1 MRAEKPLPVKYF
13 IGALYSDENLLKQAM
28 TQCELRIGSIDLKSA
43 AFPFDM
49 TAYYE
54 SEMGTSILRMMFSF
68 ETLHSPGELARL
80 KVLCNEIEDDF
91 SMNSLR
97 KINLD
102 IGYMDFHKLVL
113 ASAKYNGQKIYLDQG
128 IYADT
133 TLIFE
138 SGKFKA
144 LENTFPDFK
153 SGRYDSALL
162 EFRNKYKSQLK
173 RAIEE
178 N

>member
-1 MRAEKPLPVKYF
+1 MRAEEPQPVKYF
-13 IGALYSDENLLKQAM
+13 IGALYSDEALLKQAM
-28 TQCELRIGSIDLKSA
+28 THCENRIGLIDLRSD

-49 TAYYE
+49 TTYYE
-54 SEMGTSILRMMFSF
+54 REMGGNIYRIIFSF
-68 ETLHSPGELARL
+68 EALQSPGELAGL
-80 KVLCNEIEDDF
+80 KILCNEIEEDL
-91 SMNSLR
+91 SANNSR
-97 KINLD
+97 KVNLD

-153 SGRYDSALL
+153 SGRYDPILL
-162 EFRNKYKSQLK
+162 NIRNKYKAQLK
-173 RAIEE
+173 R
-178 N
+178 